1 MFRHLVVVL
10 LALPAIAAAGDVSVS
25 GRVSARDANT
35 SVDIVFSNAEK
46 VAIRNYYAP
55 EDAGPKK
62 EKKHKKT
69 PPGLAKKGGLPP
81 GLAKRQRLPD
91 AVRYEVLPRELEARL
106 PPLPTDYIRV
116 RIGDDFAIL
125 NKKTRVV
132 FDMALGLT
140 L

>member
-1 MFRHLVVVL
+1 MFRHLVVAL
-10 LALPAIAAAGDVSVS
+10 LALPAIAVAADISVS

-35 SVDIVFSNAEK
+35 SVDVVFSNAEK
-46 VAIRNYYAP
+46 TAIRNYYAS

-91 AVRYEVLPRELEARL
+91 EVHYDPLPRELEARL
-106 PPLPTDYIRV
+106 PPLPTDHIRV
-116 RIGDDFAIL
+116 RVGDDFAIM
-125 NKKTRVV
+125 NQKTRVV
-132 FDMALGLT
+132 FDMALDLT